1 MAIKTPTIL
10 QKFWVSKPTLNI
22 YRHNPMA
29 GANVAT
35 NAYIYRSHKL
45 RCKWKGFVM
54 KFVANLSIKSRLY
67 CGTLFCLAMLVIIG
81 GAGFYALEQTRKTV
95 EDIFTTR
102 VQTLVDISE
111 LRTNLGNVQLAEK
124 NTIVNS
130 DNSDMVAE
138 MLGRWQTTL
147 ASLKERVQMLLML
160 QPPSSEYAQKLNVVS
175 TSLER
180 YGEDL
185 APVMEQVR
193 KGLVSPAE
201 GAEQAEVVR
210 SAIHDADALLGAAV
224 MQAQSELE
232 TGRATIA
239 QQALHMK
246 MLMAAVVLASIFVM
260 LPITVLSVRNIM
272 RSLQMARKMAQR
284 VAAGDLSQDI
294 VPLNRDEVGQLVQS
308 MAEMQSA
315 LRSLV
320 AQVQAA
326 AGQVSTASAEIA
338 SGNHHLSERTE
349 GTATHLQTTAGAM
362 EELGQGVQHSAQS
375 SEMAHQQAQA
385 ATNVAQRGK
394 QVTANVVHTMQQIA
408 HSSERIAQITGVI
421 DGIAFQTNILAL
433 NAAVEAARAGEQG
446 RGFAVVA
453 NEVRS
458 LAGRSAE
465 AAREIKALITASTE
479 CVDSGTSLVR
489 QAGST
494 MDDIVGSV
502 DRVAQVIAEIT
513 EATHVQHRQIANVM
527 RSVDELEQMTQQ
539 NAALVEQS
547 SAASSSLHDQA
558 SVLDKAVKQFTMP
571 SRFVSVE
578 VLRETKEPTPAI
590 AA

>member
-1 MAIKTPTIL
+1 
-10 QKFWVSKPTLNI
+10 
-22 YRHNPMA
+22 
-29 GANVAT
+29 
-35 NAYIYRSHKL
+35 
-45 RCKWKGFVM
+45 M

-95 EDIFTTR
+95 EDVFTTR

-130 DNSDMVAE
+130 DNSDIVGE

-147 ASLKERVQMLLML
+147 ASLKERAQMLLML
-160 QPPSSEYAQKLNVVS
+160 QPPTSEYAQKLNVVS

-232 TGRATIA
+232 AGRTTIA
-239 QQALHMK
+239 EQALHMK
-246 MLMAAVVLASIFVM
+246 MLMAAVVLTSIFVM
-260 LPITVLSVRNIM
+260 LPITVFSVRNIM
-272 RSLQMARKMAQR
+272 RSLQMARNMAQR

-294 VPLNRDEVGQLVQS
+294 VPLNQDEVGQLVQS

-349 GTATHLQTTAGAM
+349 DTATYLQTTAGAM

-465 AAREIKALITASTE
+465 AAREIKALITASTQ
-479 CVDSGTSLVR
+479 CVDSGTSLVH

-571 SRFVSVE
+571 
-578 VLRETKEPTPAI
+578 PQ
-590 AA
+590 

>member
-1 MAIKTPTIL
+1 MKTPTAL
-10 QKFWVSKPTLNI
+10 HKFWVSKPAPNI
-22 YRHNPMA
+22 YRHDQMV

-45 RCKWKGFVM
+45 RGIWKGFVM

-95 EDIFTTR
+95 EDVFTTR

-130 DNSDMVAE
+130 DNSDIVGE

-147 ASLKERVQMLLML
+147 ASLKERAQMLLML
-160 QPPSSEYAQKLNVVS
+160 QPPTSEYAQKLNVVS

-232 TGRATIA
+232 AGRTTIA
-239 QQALHMK
+239 EQALHMK
-246 MLMAAVVLASIFVM
+246 MLMASVVLTSIFVM
-260 LPITVLSVRNIM
+260 LPITVFSVRNIM
-272 RSLQMARKMAQR
+272 RSLQMARNMAQR

-294 VPLNRDEVGQLVQS
+294 VPLNQDEVGQLVES
-308 MAEMQSA
+308 MAEMQSS

-349 GTATHLQTTAGAM
+349 DTATHLQTTAGAM

-465 AAREIKALITASTE
+465 AAREIKALITASTQ
-479 CVDSGTSLVR
+479 CVDSGTSLVH

-571 SRFVSVE
+571 PQLVAVE
-578 VLRETKEPTPAI
+578 VLQVTNEPTLVI

>member
-1 MAIKTPTIL
+1 MHPDDTRGARYSRYARLGP
-10 QKFWVSKPTLNI
+10 V
-22 YRHNPMA
+22 A

-35 NAYIYRSHKL
+35 NTYIYRCHKP
-45 RCKWKGFVM
+45 RRICKGFVM
-54 KFVANLSIKSRLY
+54 KFVANMSIKSRLY
-67 CGTLFCLAMLVIIG
+67 CGTLFCLTMLVVIG
-81 GAGFYALEQTRKTV
+81 AAGFYALEQTRATV
-95 EDIFTTR
+95 EDVFTTR
-102 VQTLVDISE
+102 VQTLTDISE

-130 DNSDMVAE
+130 DNSDVVGE

-147 ASLKERVQMLLML
+147 ASIKERTQMLLML
-160 QPPSSEYAQKLNVVS
+160 QPESSDYAQKLHVVH

-193 KGLVSPAE
+193 QGLVSPAE
-201 GAEQAEVVR
+201 GAEQAELVR
-210 SAIHDADALLGAAV
+210 SAIYDADALLGAAV

-232 TGRATIA
+232 VGRATIA
-239 QQALHMK
+239 EQAMQMK
-246 MLMAAVVLASIFVM
+246 TLMAAVVLASIFVM
-260 LPITVLSVRNIM
+260 LPITIFSVRNIM
-272 RSLQMARKMAQR
+272 RSLQMARNMAQR

-326 AGQVSTASAEIA
+326 SGQVSTASAEIA

-349 GTATHLQTTAGAM
+349 DTASHLQTTAGAM

-375 SEMAHQQAQA
+375 SELAHQQAQA
-385 ATNVAQRGK
+385 ATSVAQRGK
-394 QVTANVVHTMQQIA
+394 QVTANVVQTMQQIA
-408 HSSERIAQITGVI
+408 QSSERIAQITGVI

-479 CVDSGTSLVR
+479 CVDSGTSLVH
-489 QAGST
+489 QAGRT

-513 EATHVQHRQIANVM
+513 EATHVQHRQIAHVM

-571 SRFVSVE
+571 PQWVAVE
-578 VLRETKEPTPAI
+578 RLPQHPTPATAIAI